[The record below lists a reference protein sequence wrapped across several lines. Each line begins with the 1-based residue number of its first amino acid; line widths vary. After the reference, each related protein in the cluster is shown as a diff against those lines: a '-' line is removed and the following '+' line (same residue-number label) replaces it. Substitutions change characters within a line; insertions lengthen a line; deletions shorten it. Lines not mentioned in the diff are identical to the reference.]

1 VLANGWVEGS
11 WGRMG
16 GRLAVTCGGWAELVG
31 VICEDIG
38 GPGKAEEDLVVSKVN
53 SGIVHF
59 SASELNILFTPK
71 SGELAPIF
79 GFDLYFIVNRHP
91 KIRGYGRYKLQTALT
106 NNSRSSSRPSSHVLQ
121 LPSFPE

>member
-1 VLANGWVEGS
+1 MVKEGRPTRCLVLSIGDTCPEIWTQRDTAAAARRGDVLANGWVEGS

-16 GRLAVTCGGWAELVG
+16 GRLAVTCGGWAELLG

-59 SASELNILFTPK
+59 SASELNIRFTPK
-71 SGELAPIF
+71 S
-79 GFDLYFIVNRHP
+79 R
-91 KIRGYGRYKLQTALT
+91 
-106 NNSRSSSRPSSHVLQ
+106 
-121 LPSFPE
+121 